1 MVSTMS
7 CLKWGKGMSDFTVI
21 GDIGETL
28 KKLLEDDP
36 WTGISP
42 KPEITF
48 KSPKEIKDDGG
59 STNKVSIF
67 LYQILE
73 NSYLKNEEPQRIDD
87 THLQSPPL
95 SLDLI
100 YLVTPYSEDKTQ
112 EKIILGKVMQIFH
125 DNAILILIGTALQG
139 DLPETDEEIKLL
151 FNPISLDDLTKIWSA
166 FQEVAYRL
174 SVSYMVTPVRIDS
187 TRKIS
192 IQRVVSKETNQS
204 HMVPK

>member
-1 MVSTMS
+1 
-7 CLKWGKGMSDFTVI
+7 MSDFTVI

-36 WTGISP
+36 WTGITP
-42 KPEITF
+42 TPEITF

-59 STNKVSIF
+59 STNKISIF

-73 NSYLKNEEPQRIDD
+73 NQYLKNEEPKRFDEMEIK
-87 THLQSPPL
+87 SPPL
-95 SLDLI
+95 SLDLL

-112 EKIILGKVMQIFH
+112 EKIILGKVMQIFYE
-125 DNAILILIGTALQG
+125 NSLLTGTVLQG
-139 DLPETDEEIKLL
+139 SLAGTDEEIKLL

-174 SVSYMVTPVRIDS
+174 SIGYLISPVRIDS
-187 TRKIS
+187 TRTAS
-192 IQRVVSKETNQS
+192 MQRVVLKEMS
-204 HMVPK
+204 HASIELRR

>member
-1 MVSTMS
+1 
-7 CLKWGKGMSDFTVI
+7 MSDFTVI

-42 KPEITF
+42 TPEITF

-73 NSYLKNEEPQRIDD
+73 NPYLKNEEPQRIDD
-87 THLQSPPL
+87 THLQSPPQF
-95 SLDLI
+95 LDLL
-100 YLVTPYSEDKTQ
+100 YLVTPYSDDKTQ
-112 EKIILGKVMQIFH
+112 EKIIMGKVMQIFF
-125 DNAILILIGTALQG
+125 DNAVLTGTVLQG
-139 DLPETDEEIKLL
+139 ALSGTDEEIKLF
-151 FNPISLDDLTKIWSA
+151 FNPVSLDDLTKIWSA

-174 SVSYMVTPVRIDS
+174 SISYMVTPIRIDS
-187 TRKIS
+187 TRQMGM
-192 IQRVVSKETNQS
+192 QRVVSKEMNHS
-204 HMVPK
+204 YMVPKREGI

>member
-1 MVSTMS
+1 MESTMS

-42 KPEITF
+42 KPEITL

-73 NSYLKNEEPQRIDD
+73 NPYLKNEEPKRIDD
-87 THLQSPPL
+87 THFQSPPL

-125 DNAILILIGTALQG
+125 DNAILIGTALQG
-139 DLPETDEEIKLL
+139 DLSETDEEIKLL

-187 TRKIS
+187 ARGINM
-192 IQRVVSKETNQS
+192 QRVVSKEINDS
-204 HMVPK
+204 YMVPK

>member
-1 MVSTMS
+1 
-7 CLKWGKGMSDFTVI
+7 MSDFTVI

-42 KPEITF
+42 TPEITF

-73 NSYLKNEEPQRIDD
+73 NPYLKNEEPQRIDD
-87 THLQSPPL
+87 SHLQSPPQF
-95 SLDLI
+95 LDLL
-100 YLVTPYSEDKTQ
+100 YLVTPYSDDKTQ
-112 EKIILGKVMQIFH
+112 EKIIMGKVMQIFF
-125 DNAILILIGTALQG
+125 DNAVLTGTVLQG
-139 DLPETDEEIKLL
+139 ALSGTDEEIKLF
-151 FNPISLDDLTKIWSA
+151 FNPVSLDDLTKIWSA

-174 SVSYMVTPVRIDS
+174 SISYMVTPIMIDS
-187 TRKIS
+187 TRQLGM
-192 IQRVVSKETNQS
+192 QRVVSKEMNHS
-204 HMVPK
+204 YMVPKREGV

>member
-1 MVSTMS
+1 
-7 CLKWGKGMSDFTVI
+7 MSDFIVI

-36 WTGISP
+36 WLGISP
-42 KPEITF
+42 KPEIIF

-73 NSYLKNEEPQRIDD
+73 NPYLKNEELQRIDD
-87 THLQSPPL
+87 THLQPPPL

-100 YLVTPYSEDKTQ
+100 YLVTPYSEEKTQ

-125 DNAILILIGTALQG
+125 DNAILIGTVLQG
-139 DLPETDEEIKLL
+139 DLSGTDEEIKLL

-187 TRKIS
+187 TRGIN

-204 HMVPK
+204 YVVPK

>member
-1 MVSTMS
+1 MA
-7 CLKWGKGMSDFTVI
+7 DFTGI

-28 KKLLEDDP
+28 KKLLKDDP

-59 STNKVSIF
+59 TANTVSLF

-73 NSYLKNEEPQRIDD
+73 NPHMKNEEGIRMNDAQ
-87 THLQSPPL
+87 LQIPPL
-95 SLDLI
+95 VLDLF

-112 EKIILGKVMQIFH
+112 EKYILGKVMQIFYDH
-125 DNAILILIGTALQG
+125 AILVGTVLQG
-139 DLPETDEEIKLL
+139 SLAGADEELRL
-151 FNPISLDDLTKIWSA
+151 VAHPLSLDDLTKIWSA

-174 SVSYMVTPVRIDS
+174 SVAYLVTPVRIDS
-187 TRKIS
+187 ARLTGM
-192 IQRVVSKETNQS
+192 QRVVAKELPQAF
-204 HMVPK
+204 MEGKKRGG